1 MTAPAQVHIRWTA
14 GAFAWAHYCVYSTKS
29 AGMVTLSGFGGGYI
43 DGILCWHGYA
53 SDPEA
58 AIKAATR

>member
-14 GAFAWAHYCVYSTKS
+14 GAFAWAHYCVYSMPDRTF
-29 AGMVTLSGFGGGYI
+29 ALQPHE

-58 AIKAATR
+58 AIKAAR